1 MPQTKNK
8 PKSARRPQSKNGEK
22 PEAASDVLTL
32 NEAAA
37 YLRLPEEEVV
47 RLVQYQGL
55 PGRQTNTGWRFLKSA
70 LQDWLSV
77 PPPKPS
83 KEAVLSRIGN
93 WKDDPYVDQEL
104 KEIYERR
111 GQAMNGDES

>member
-8 PKSARRPQSKNGEK
+8 PKSARRPASKNGQK
-22 PEAASDVLTL
+22 PEVTTDVLTL
-32 NEAAA
+32 NEAAI

-70 LQDWLSV
+70 LQDWLSI

-93 WKDDPYVDQEL
+93 WKDDPYVGEEL
-104 KEIYERR
+104 KKIYERR
-111 GQAMNGDES
+111 GRPMNGDES